1 MTVNL
6 EARLRSVFVVAH
18 PAEAARALES
28 MPAAESA
35 EAMLDL
41 PVDAFPPLIRCLAP
55 YYAANALALLP
66 VEKAAGALDGTWPDA
81 AAAVLRAMPSARRSE
96 VLGALSSQRQKTLR
110 RLLRYAEG
118 TAGALMD
125 PAVLSVDEN
134 VLVADAL
141 EQLRLSPQHA
151 LYYLYVLRE
160 NRELMGVVN
169 MKQLMSARPNQLVGM
184 IAVRNV
190 ASIPARASWES
201 IVVHPAWKRFHAL
214 PVVDRDGSF
223 VGAIRYESVR
233 QLEERWIEARAEDHS
248 AETASALG
256 ELYGLGLRGLFEW
269 AASAVLGSSD
279 RKRGGS

>member
-1 MTVNL
+1 MDL
-6 EARLRSVFVVAH
+6 EGRLRSVFVAAH
-18 PAEAARALES
+18 PAEAARVLES
-28 MPAAESA
+28 MPATESA

-41 PVDAFPPLIRCLAP
+41 PMEALPPLLQCLAP
-55 YYAANALALLP
+55 YAAANSLALLP
-66 VEKAAGALDGTWPDA
+66 IEKAAGALDGTWPDA
-81 AAAVLRAMPSARRSE
+81 AAAVLRAMPSPRRAE
-96 VLGALSSQRQKTLR
+96 VLAALSPPRQKTLR

-125 PAVLSVDEN
+125 PAVLSVDEK
-134 VLVADAL
+134 VLAADAL
-141 EQLRLSPQHA
+141 EQLRVSPKHA

-169 MKQLMSARPNQLVGM
+169 MKQLMAARPNQLVGM
-184 IAVRNV
+184 MAVRKV
-190 ASIPARASWES
+190 DSVSARASWES
-201 IVVHPAWKRFHAL
+201 IVQHPAWKRFHAL
-214 PVVDRDGSF
+214 PVVDRDGRF

-233 QLEERWIEARAEDHS
+233 QLEERWMETRAEDHS

-269 AASAVLGSSD
+269 AAAAVLGSSD